1 VLIGGA
7 SLAGRRWGPAVG
19 GWIVG
24 LPLTSAPI
32 AFFLARDH
40 GLAFA
45 AAAAVGIMA
54 GTVSQAAFCVAY
66 ARTAMRAHWPLAALA
81 GSIAFALA
89 TLALRWLPLSFV
101 PLAALAVL
109 SLLLSTRLMPA
120 LAAAPR
126 AAAPLPWWD
135 LPARIVVTTGFVVLL
150 TGVAS
155 LLGPRLTGLVTPF
168 PLYGMM
174 LSGFTHAL
182 EGPARAAG
190 ALRGLLL
197 GLYCFTGFFFV
208 LAALL
213 ERAGVALAF
222 TAAAAVALAIQAAAL
237 WTLRRAA
244 T

>member
-1 VLIGGA
+1 
-7 SLAGRRWGPAVG
+7 
-19 GWIVG
+19 
-24 LPLTSAPI
+24 
-32 AFFLARDH
+32 
-40 GLAFA
+40 
-45 AAAAVGIMA
+45 M
-54 GTVSQAAFCVAY
+54 
-66 ARTAMRAHWPLAALA
+66 
-81 GSIAFALA
+81 
-89 TLALRWLPLSFV
+89 
-101 PLAALAVL
+101 
-109 SLLLSTRLMPA
+109 
-120 LAAAPR
+120 
-126 AAAPLPWWD
+126 
-135 LPARIVVTTGFVVLL
+135 VVTTGFVVLL

-222 TAAAAVALAIQAAAL
+222 TAAAAVALAIQSLAL
-237 WTLRRAA
+237 WALRRS
-244 T
+244 